1 MEEREVLKTIDEY
14 LYNLKDGI
22 KNVSDLI
29 QEGKEQET
37 FNLIAQVADGLQ
49 WVDEAINATKQYH
62 DDELSLE
69 QMNDFLQE
77 ILEAL
82 ENEDYILVSDLF
94 SYEIMPIIENLH
106 SNVKKYIE

>member
-1 MEEREVLKTIDEY
+1 MAEKEVLNTVDEY
-14 LYNLKDGI
+14 LYNLINGV

-29 QEGKEQET
+29 QEGKEQEA

-49 WVDEAINATKQYH
+49 WVDEAINATKKYH
-62 DDELSLE
+62 DNELSLE

-77 ILEAL
+77 ISEAL

-94 SYEIMPIIENLH
+94 SYEIMPIVEKLH
-106 SNVKKYIE
+106 SKIKEYI